1 MEFYQVYDPLGHIWL
16 SALVALSPI
25 ALFFISLLLLSLNL
39 KGIALGF

>member
-25 ALFFISLLLLSLNL
+25 ALFFLSLLLSLNL

>member
-25 ALFFISLLLLSLNL
+25 ALFLSLLLSLNL

>member
-25 ALFFISLLLLSLNL
+25 ALFFISLIVFKLI

>member
-25 ALFFISLLLLSLNL
+25 ALFFISLIVYCL
-39 KGIALGF
+39 